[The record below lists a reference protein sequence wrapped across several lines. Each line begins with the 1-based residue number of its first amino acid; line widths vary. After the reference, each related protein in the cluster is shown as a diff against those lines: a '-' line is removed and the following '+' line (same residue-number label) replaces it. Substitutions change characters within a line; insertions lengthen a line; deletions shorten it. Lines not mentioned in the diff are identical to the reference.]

1 MNEGPVQTF
10 THFLTKWWPNGK
22 SGLSQTPNPEA
33 HAGYQFVP
41 TFRDNQLGPRAGER
55 EREWDVQ
62 ETRRMRASQSY
73 WSSSE
78 NFIQEWQY
86 KHKQEEAP
94 REGGRAQGLS
104 EGQVAI
110 FSSWNQWSQ
119 CPLYPQTFL
128 LLWPRMFSQ
137 DCLCK
142 LENIHKAMAEAMAPG
157 ISSLLIIF
165 NKAPWN
171 WGDQYSSLPWMSG
184 R

>member
-1 MNEGPVQTF
+1 MRIQ
-10 THFLTKWWPNGK
+10 GK
-22 SGLSQTPNPEA
+22 G
-33 HAGYQFVP
+33 V
-41 TFRDNQLGPRAGER
+41 
-55 EREWDVQ
+55 REWEEQ
-62 ETRRMRASQSY
+62 ETWRMRASQSY

-94 REGGRAQGLS
+94 REEGRAQGLS

-119 CPLYPQTFL
+119 CPLFPQTFL
-128 LLWPRMFSQ
+128 LLWPQMFSQ

-157 ISSLLIIF
+157 THVLWKKCSWPLSHLSKPLWLFLMAPIWFYELGYHGAQAALKLI
-165 NKAPWN
+165 
-171 WGDQYSSLPWMSG
+171 